1 MKVLVTG
8 GNGFLGKS
16 LIKTL
21 QSVGTYEIFSPRSVH
36 FDLTNASQAKNL
48 FDYFRPNKVIHLAAV
63 VGGIGA
69 NKENPGSFFYKNCMM
84 GLNVIENCRIYNVDK
99 IVQIGTVC
107 SYPKFTPVPFS
118 ENSMWDGYPEETNA
132 PYGIAKKA
140 LYVMIKAYEQQ
151 YHLNGS
157 VLVPCNLYG
166 PHDNFNPSSSHV
178 IPALIKKF
186 VEAKANNEEKVV
198 CWGTG
203 NATREFLYVD
213 DASRGIV
220 SSLDKDTGPD
230 PINLGG
236 GTEISIKDLAEKIG
250 SIVGYSG
257 NIEWDIS
264 KPDGQPR
271 RFLDISRAKQVL
283 SWEPLVDFD
292 NGLENTIDWY
302 LNQKD
307 QLK

>member
-1 MKVLVTG
+1 MRILITG

-16 LIKTL
+16 LVKYL
-21 QSVGTYEIFSPRSVH
+21 QSCGIYEIFSPRSRN
-36 FDLTNASQAKNL
+36 FDLTNPKQTKDL
-48 FDYFRPNKVIHLAAV
+48 FDYFRPNKVVHLAAV

-84 GLNVIENCRIYNVDK
+84 GLNVIENCRIYNIEKV
-99 IVQIGTVC
+99 VQIGTVC
-107 SYPKFTPVPFS
+107 SYPKFTPVPFN
-118 ENSMWDGYPEETNA
+118 EGDMWNGYPEETNA

-140 LYVMIKAYEQQ
+140 LYTMIRAYADQ
-151 YHLNGS
+151 YNLNGS

-166 PHDNFNPSSSHV
+166 PNDNFDPGSSHV

-186 VEAKANNEEKVV
+186 VEAKTNKDKSVV

-213 DASRGIV
+213 DASKAI
-220 SSLDKDTGPD
+220 SKSLEIDTGPD

-236 GTEISIKDLAEKIG
+236 GSEIKIKDLAEKIG
-250 SIVGYSG
+250 SFVGYDG
-257 NIEWDIS
+257 TIEWDSS

-271 RFLDISRAKQVL
+271 RFLDISRAKEILNWVP
-283 SWEPLVDFD
+283 SVTFD
-292 NGLENTIDWY
+292 HGLKNTIEWY
-302 LNQKD
+302 LNNK
-307 QLK
+307 

>member
-1 MKVLVTG
+1 MRILITG

-16 LIKTL
+16 LVKYL
-21 QSVGTYEIFSPRSVH
+21 QSCGIYEIFSPRSRN
-36 FDLTNASQAKNL
+36 FDLTNPKQTKDL
-48 FDYFRPNKVIHLAAV
+48 FDYFRPNKVVHLAAV

-84 GLNVIENCRIYNVDK
+84 GLNVIENCRIYSVEK
-99 IVQIGTVC
+99 VVQIGTVC
-107 SYPKFTPVPFS
+107 SYPKFTPVPFN
-118 ENSMWDGYPEETNA
+118 EDDMWNGYPEETNA

-140 LYVMIKAYEQQ
+140 LYTMIKAYADQ
-151 YHLNGS
+151 YNLNGS

-166 PHDNFNPSSSHV
+166 PNDNFDPGSSHV

-186 VEAKANNEEKVV
+186 VEAKTNKDKSVV

-213 DASRGIV
+213 DASKAI
-220 SSLDKDTGPD
+220 SKSLEIDTGPD

-236 GTEISIKDLAEKIG
+236 GSEIKIKDLAEKIG
-250 SIVGYSG
+250 SFVGYDG
-257 NIEWDIS
+257 TIEWDSS

-271 RFLDISRAKQVL
+271 RFLDISRAKEILNWAPSVT
-283 SWEPLVDFD
+283 FD
-292 NGLENTIDWY
+292 HGLKNTIEWY
-302 LNQKD
+302 LNNK
-307 QLK
+307 

>member
-1 MKVLVTG
+1 
-8 GNGFLGKS
+8 
-16 LIKTL
+16 
-21 QSVGTYEIFSPRSVH
+21 
-36 FDLTNASQAKNL
+36 
-48 FDYFRPNKVIHLAAV
+48 
-63 VGGIGA
+63 
-69 NKENPGSFFYKNCMM
+69 M

-107 SYPKFTPVPFS
+107 SYPKFTPVPFNEDS
-118 ENSMWDGYPEETNA
+118 LWDGYPEETNA

-166 PHDNFNPSSSHV
+166 PHDNFDPSSSHV

-186 VEAKANNEEKVV
+186 VEAKANNENKVV

-250 SIVGYSG
+250 SIVGYR
-257 NIEWDIS
+257 D
-264 KPDGQPR
+264 
-271 RFLDISRAKQVL
+271 
-283 SWEPLVDFD
+283 WETDRKSVV
-292 NGLENTIDWY
+292 
-302 LNQKD
+302 
-307 QLK
+307 